1 MKDRYKTK
9 AQLIDELN
17 HLRQRNREGELPKAD
32 CSRLEAALAHARHGQ
47 QIILDNLQ
55 EHVVFHDAQMRVL
68 WANRAACESAG
79 LTREE
84 LTGRFCHEVW
94 AGRSM
99 PCKDCLVTRA
109 RKTGQPQAAEK
120 KTPDGR
126 HWHVQG
132 VPILGADGAVAAV
145 VELTAEITEKKR
157 AQEALRRSEERYRI
171 IVETI
176 SHGILE
182 IDATGTITYANA
194 ALNRLFGVD
203 EDEIIGCA
211 ITDFQ
216 VSEAAQKGVRR
227 RLAVLVK
234 DRPEATQWMTQIR
247 VRDDRIIDL
256 QVDWNYRCDPQGRV
270 VGFIAVVTD
279 ITGRV
284 QALAALK
291 EAHEDLER
299 RVLART
305 AKLLVANQQLRREI
319 ETRQK
324 AEAQARQ
331 KDRRYAD
338 LYALLR
344 LTIDTVPDL
353 IWAKDLKG
361 RYILAN
367 QAICDKLLMCG
378 TPDGATGK
386 TDRFFAERERAAGNR
401 HAFGVKWGDSGA
413 VVKKNKAPLRFLEEV
428 RVRDRAIVLD
438 VNEAPF
444 FNEKGKL
451 IGTVGCA
458 RNVTKEKEIETALRK
473 SQSELAAIFEN
484 APVAILLVDAQTRV
498 CQANRKALAIAGRA
512 QEDIIGLPGGQAL
525 GCRNALDDPQGCG
538 FGPNCQ
544 TCAVR
549 AIVEDTL
556 KTGQAHHEVEAALP
570 LGNSGAQSEMH
581 LLVSTAPL
589 GPLKSEMAV
598 VCLQDIT
605 QRKRGQEA
613 LKESEERFRRMFED
627 TVLGLFQGT
636 VDGELLTVNPAFAR
650 MFGYETPEDLLS
662 SLGSSALEL
671 YANPADRPAKIQL
684 VMDNDNPTE
693 TEIHYRH
700 KNGSTFWGQFRVW
713 KVRGEKGRPLYLEGC
728 VENITQRKQAEKSL
742 RESENRLRFLSSRLL
757 AAQENESRRI
767 SLEIHDNLA
776 QNMAVLKLQL
786 ASAVNRLRKDQGKL
800 KAECQNILKFVDRI
814 IESMRNLSRDLSPSI
829 IEDLKLCATLQWM
842 LYDFEKQSDIALSLE
857 MTGVDDLFSSAD
869 QIIIYRIFQ
878 EALNNIRKHA
888 EARHVAVEI
897 RKTGGQVVFQIQDDG
912 RGFDTQE
919 NWQRH
924 VADRG
929 LGLAAMDERAR
940 MLGGTLVITSQRGRG
955 TCLALTIPVAHPPAP
970 VDLPAPAA
978 GA

>member
-17 HLRQRNREGELPKAD
+17 HLRQRNRGGAAPAAD
-32 CSRLEAALAHARHGQ
+32 CSRLETALARTQDGQ
-47 QIILDNLQ
+47 QIILDSLL

-68 WANRAACESAG
+68 WANRAACEAAG
-79 LTREE
+79 LSREE

-94 AGRSM
+94 VGRST
-99 PCKDCLVTRA
+99 PCKDCLVVRA
-109 RKTGQPQAAEK
+109 RKTGHPQAGEK
-120 KTPDGR
+120 QTPDGR
-126 HWHVQG
+126 HWYVQG
-132 VPILGADGAVAAV
+132 VPIPGADGAIAAV
-145 VELTAEITEKKR
+145 VELTAEITERKR
-157 AQEALRRSEERYRI
+157 AEEALQKSEQRYRA
-171 IVETI
+171 IVEAI

-182 IDATGTITYANA
+182 MDATGVITYANS
-194 ALNRLFGVD
+194 ALNRLFGYA
-203 EDEIIGCA
+203 EGEITGRKIS
-211 ITDFQ
+211 DFQ
-216 VSEAAQKGVRR
+216 VSEEAKEGLRQ

-247 VRDDRIIDL
+247 ARDGRIIAL
-256 QVDWNYRCDPQGRV
+256 QVDWDYKRDPQGRV

-279 ITGRV
+279 ITGRAK
-284 QALAALK
+284 ALAVLK

-305 AKLLVANQQLRREI
+305 AKLLIANQQLQREI
-319 ETRQK
+319 ETREQV
-324 AEAQARQ
+324 EAHARQ
-331 KDRRYAD
+331 KDQKYGD

-353 IWAKDLKG
+353 IWAKDLNG
-361 RYILAN
+361 RYILTN

-378 TPDGATGK
+378 SPDAAVGK
-386 TDRFFAERERAAGNR
+386 TDRFFAERERAAGYR
-401 HAFGVKWGDSGA
+401 HAFGVRWGDSGA

-458 RNVTKEKEIETALRK
+458 HDVTKEKEIETELRK

-484 APVAILLVDAQTRV
+484 APVAIVLVDAQTRV
-498 CQANRKALAIAGRA
+498 CQANRKALAIAGRS
-512 QEDIIGLPGGQAL
+512 QEDIIGLPGGQAM
-525 GCRNALDDPQGCG
+525 GCRNALDDPRGCG

-544 TCAVR
+544 TCTVR

-605 QRKRGQEA
+605 QRKRAQEA
-613 LKESEERFRRMFED
+613 SKESEERFRRMFED

-636 VDGELLTVNPAFAR
+636 VDGELLTVNPAFAK

-684 VMDNDNPTE
+684 VMDNENPSE

-728 VENITQRKQAEKSL
+728 VEDITQRKQAEKSL
-742 RESENRLRFLSSRLL
+742 RESENRLQFLSSRLL

-786 ASAVNRLRKDQGKL
+786 ATIAGRLRRDQGKL

-842 LYDFEKQSDIALSLE
+842 LYDFEKQTGIAPSLKL
-857 MTGVDDLFSSAD
+857 TDVDGLFSSAD
-869 QIIIYRIFQ
+869 QVIIYRIFQ
-878 EALNNIRKHA
+878 ETLNNIRKHA
-888 EARHVAVEI
+888 DARHVAVEV

-912 RGFDTQE
+912 RGFDSQE

-924 VADRG
+924 VAERG

-940 MLGGTLVITSQRGRG
+940 MLGGTLVITPQKGRG
-955 TCLALTIPVAHPPAP
+955 TCLTLTIPVAQAQNTP
-970 VDLPAPAA
+970 
-978 GA
+978 